1 MRRSLVLALAALP
14 CLAPRA
20 AAQTGERLFYYVD
33 REASYNSLVRHITQ
47 IDVLGPQ
54 VYTVDSLG
62 IVWGSLDRR
71 VSDLAARHKVKVMP
85 LVVNEGFNQPALR
98 RLLADSAARHRAVQS
113 LLALCEDNHYWGI
126 QFDIE
131 ALNIQ
136 DRDLFT
142 LWYREAAA
150 ALHPRGYKLSLAVV
164 HRLGDGAGPSGYHR
178 FLQESWRAGYDLKE
192 LARIGDFVS
201 LMTYDQHTRRTPPGP
216 GAGLPWMRDAVT
228 YALRFVPPEKLSV
241 GIPIYGGHWFTRA
254 DPSYQERARSTEET
268 VSWSWGA
275 GLVERAGGTMQWDER
290 EQVPFAHFENGGTYE
305 WVFLENA
312 RSFTAKLA
320 VVREHKLRGFSSWAL
335 GTEDEKIWDV
345 LAAAG
350 R

>member
-1 MRRSLVLALAALP
+1 MHRFIVFALVALP
-14 CLAPRA
+14 LLAPRA
-20 AAQTGERLFYYVD
+20 AAQSGERLFYYVD
-33 REASYNSLVRHITQ
+33 RETSYNSFVRHVGQ
-47 IDVLGPQ
+47 IDVVAPQ

-62 IVWGSLDRR
+62 IVWGFLDRR
-71 VSDLAARHKVKVMP
+71 VSDLAAKHKVKVMP

-98 RLLADSAARHRAVQS
+98 KLLADSAARHRAVRS
-113 LLALCEDNHYWGI
+113 LLALCEEHRYWGI

-131 ALNIQ
+131 AIHIE

-150 ALHPRGYKLSLAVV
+150 ALRPRGYKLSVAVV
-164 HRLGDGAGPSGYHR
+164 HRIEEGAGPGGYHR

-216 GAGLPWMRDAVT
+216 GAGLTWMRDAVT
-228 YALRFVPPEKLSV
+228 YALKHVPPEKLSV
-241 GIPIYGGHWFTRA
+241 GIPIYGKHWFSRA
-254 DPSYQERARSTEET
+254 DPSYQERARSTEQS
-268 VSWSWGA
+268 VSWSWGS
-275 GLVERAGGTMQWDER
+275 GLVERARGTLQWDER

-320 VVREHKLRGFSSWAL
+320 LVKEHKLRGFSSWAL

-345 LAAAG
+345 LATTG